1 MSDYVAV
8 PIRKEIHEYL
18 QEVASISNQDVSG
31 LVERLLFDGIAYNVV
46 TSALEEAGVDINEL
60 VKQAISKEKE
70 EESVEAEDADA
81 HSESGDTE
89 HAGEPAAVGEHQGN

>member
-70 EESVEAEDADA
+70 EESVEAEDA
-81 HSESGDTE
+81 HSEGGDTE